1 MIHLLQMVEE
11 KRKQEMELLSSEEK
25 LQQEAE
31 NIKTLEQTK
40 TELTKEISSINSLLE
55 QERKIIS
62 QKASFDKS
70 ETEWVFS

>member
-1 MIHLLQMVEE
+1 MVEE

-25 LQQEAE
+25 LQQQAE